1 VLNAEPSLDL
11 GLRAESA
18 PALRSC
24 IVTPLIES
32 DAVVAV
38 LALYSK
44 NAAGFTEDHVRLLE
58 VLSPRLAAALVDAA
72 IADEDALI
80 AQSPLLKLVRSS

>member
-1 VLNAEPSLDL
+1 MLNAEPSLDL